1 MSADDVLRE
10 TEDHMQKSVEATK
23 RELMT
28 VRTGKATP
36 ALLDGVRVDYYGSPT
51 PLNQIAGV
59 SAPEARLL
67 TVQPYDKS
75 VSGEIEK
82 AIRAADL
89 GLNPANDGT
98 LIRIPIPQ
106 LTEERRK
113 ELVKVVGG
121 MIEHGR
127 VAVRNVRHHSNDKLK
142 QFKKDGDLTEDDL
155 ERDTK
160 KVQDFT
166 DKYIGQ
172 LDELLKAKEHD
183 LMEI

>member
-23 RELMT
+23 RDLAT

-36 ALLDGVRVDYYGSPT
+36 ALLDGVKVEYYGSPT
-51 PLNQIAGV
+51 PLNQLAGV
-59 SAPEARLL
+59 NAPEARLL

-75 VSGEIEK
+75 TIGEIEK

-89 GLNPANDGT
+89 GLNPANDGV

-106 LTEERRK
+106 LTEDRRK
-113 ELVKVVGG
+113 ELVKIVGG
-121 MIEHGR
+121 MIEQGR
-127 VAVRNVRHHSNDKLK
+127 VAIRNVRHHSNDKLK
-142 QFKKDGDLTEDDL
+142 HFKKDGDLTEDEL
-155 ERDTK
+155 ERHTK
-160 KVQDFT
+160 SVQEVT
-166 DKYIGQ
+166 DKYIAT
-172 LDELLKAKEHD
+172 LDDMLKTKESE

>member
-1 MSADDVLRE
+1 MSADDVLLE
-10 TEDHMQKSVEATK
+10 TEDHMQKSIEAAK
-23 RELMT
+23 RDLAT

-36 ALLDGVRVDYYGSPT
+36 ALLDGVKVDYYGTPT
-51 PLNQIAGV
+51 PLNQVAGV
-59 SAPEARLL
+59 HAPDARLL

-75 VSGEIEK
+75 AMGEIEK

-89 GLNPANDGT
+89 GLNPSNDGT

-142 QFKKDGDLTEDDL
+142 ALKKDGDLTEDEF
-155 ERDTK
+155 ERHTK
-160 KVQDFT
+160 QVQDLT
-166 DKYIGQ
+166 NTYVAQ
-172 LDELLKAKEHD
+172 LDEMLKHKENE